1 MSERNTLTITE
12 VNKRMMED
20 NKELLRIIASALYPA
35 DIQRYFLRKARNEIR
50 NLGTEDRE
58 AFAFKVQEEAIEWE
72 EKNITIKSY

>member
-1 MSERNTLTITE
+1 MPEEKQLTIAE

-50 NLGTEDRE
+50 NMGTEDRE
-58 AFAFKVQEEAIEWE
+58 SFAFKVQEEAIEWE
-72 EKNITIKSY
+72 EKNVTIKSY

>member
-1 MSERNTLTITE
+1 MVIKKHLTIAE

-50 NLGTEDRE
+50 NMGTEDRE
-58 AFAFKVQEEAIEWE
+58 SFAFKVQEEAMEWE
-72 EKNITIKSY
+72 EKM